1 MNNPKTYECAIC
13 GERKNGAQPWFL
25 IADNRWQDKLRIL
38 QWHERLAAQPG
49 IYHAC
54 TAEHVQELVVHW
66 MTTGSLDY
74 PFARVP
80 SLGRSGNG
88 KRTLVMPQEAAE
100 NCEIDTFGARPIGEL
115 SVHRE
120 SMRRVLGEQPHS
132 LTAILEALLKA
143 LRHPSP
149 ACKPEAESRDE
160 LFAAQEV

>member
-1 MNNPKTYECAIC
+1 VNNPKVYECAIC

-38 QWHERLAAQPG
+38 QWHDRLAAQPG
-49 IYHAC
+49 ICHAC

-74 PFARVP
+74 PFARVS
-80 SLGRSGNG
+80 SLARGGNG
-88 KRTLVMPQEAAE
+88 KRAPEIGRPIAKD
-100 NCEIDTFGARPIGEL
+100 CEVDIFGARPIGEL

-120 SMRRVLGEQPHS
+120 SMQRVLGEHPQS
-132 LTAILEALLKA
+132 LTAILEALLSA

-149 ACKPEAESRDE
+149 ACKPETRSPDE
-160 LFAAQEV
+160 FLVAQ